1 MCSVLQSCLTLQ
13 PCGLWPDRLFCP
25 WDSPGKNTG
34 LGCPALLQEI
44 FSTQGLNLHLL
55 CLLHCRQI
63 LYPLN
68 HLGNPQRHIKKI
80 QKKGELICYGCHNKI
95 PQIRWLEQQM
105 LLFLT
110 VLEAESS
117 RLRCQQRWI
126 PLRLLSLFCRCS
138 SFHGVL
144 TWPFSVL
151 EYSWCFSL
159 FL

>member
-1 MCSVLQSCLTLQ
+1 MKEALFVKHGIGYEFPLISEKYKYMGFYILNRDFSKPVWWRIENTVQRQICALWLQSCLTLQ

-25 WDSPGKNTG
+25 WDSPGKYTG

-80 QKKGELICYGCHNKI
+80 QKKGDLICYGCHNKI
-95 PQIRWLEQQM
+95 P
-105 LLFLT
+105 
-110 VLEAESS
+110 
-117 RLRCQQRWI
+117 
-126 PLRLLSLFCRCS
+126 
-138 SFHGVL
+138 
-144 TWPFSVL
+144 
-151 EYSWCFSL
+151 
-159 FL
+159 